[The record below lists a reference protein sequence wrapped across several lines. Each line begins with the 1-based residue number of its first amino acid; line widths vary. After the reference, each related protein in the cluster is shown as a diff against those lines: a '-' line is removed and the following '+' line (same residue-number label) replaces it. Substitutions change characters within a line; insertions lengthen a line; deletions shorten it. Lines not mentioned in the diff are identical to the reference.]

1 MDKSDLEKITE
12 GVLPLIREMVRE
24 EVKNLGDGH
33 GDGAHSW
40 AHCTHVTS
48 ELEVPFKDNF
58 EIVLFMKRPALMDG
72 LRKRI
77 ERLQGSPD
85 QLAARLVDSVFA
97 KSYVA
102 THEFSDDF
110 FPCGKCGSDANGE
123 AKSSSPTESVPVP
136 FLNWLVGVVGERFS
150 PNWVHSWKVCCDLR
164 HAFCGPKDRG
174 EIAAG
179 RLIKLDRD
187 LKRRES
193 RALSLY

>member
-33 GDGAHSW
+33 G

-102 THEFSDDF
+102 THEFSTEP
-110 FPCGKCGSDANGE
+110 FPCAKCASDENGE
-123 AKSSSPTESVPVP
+123 AKPSSRESVPLP
-136 FLNWLVGVVGERFS
+136 FLNWLVGVVGERLS
-150 PNWVHSWKVCCDLR
+150 PDWVSSWKVCCCLR
-164 HAFCGPKDRG
+164 HAFCGPKDRA

-193 RALSLY
+193 RALRGN